1 MKREDQL
8 GNVLQTFPNWSSL
21 FRPFRTPHHPTD
33 SPKKPL
39 CFITFLIKMSLYYP
53 MTKRIKF
60 KLSVAFK
67 VLPQPVKTHFSQIEY
82 LIYMFMF
89 LTLHLLKPPP
99 AFLHIQVLAF
109 LLTKPLILVCTTYPA
124 FSLQLYYLHIQR
136 SYISQLSYHHQILL
150 CKASRVISQT
160 YKELQ

>member
-1 MKREDQL
+1 MYCKHFLIGLLFPGFFEL
-8 GNVLQTFPNWSSL
+8 HIIPLTLLKNHFVLS
-21 FRPFRTPHHPTD
+21 
-33 SPKKPL
+33 
-39 CFITFLIKMSLYYP
+39 FLIKMSLYYP

-67 VLPQPVKTHFSQIEY
+67 VLPQLVKTHFSQTEY

-89 LTLHLLKPPP
+89 LTLHLLKPPL

-109 LLTKPLILVCTTYPA
+109 LLTKPLTLVCTTYPA

-136 SYISQLSYHHQILL
+136 SYIPNQ
-150 CKASRVISQT
+150 VIIIK
-160 YKELQ
+160 YYYVKHPE